1 MHIDMGGVLDHFGE
15 RMKRLAIYDP
25 LYRLGRKTKKDH
37 SSQDIPYYELGMLTL
52 LFFFE
57 NMIVRQKTSGVKE
70 LAAFLYKVNDGKI
83 DMNREEFLELAREII
98 DVFRPSNGS
107 RNSMTFYNWET
118 KQEETI
124 YYSILKA
131 ARADVKS
138 NTQYYTLDDQG
149 LELIFSSKEYF
160 SEFQISINQLLLRKQ
175 LEKGEFIGALRQV
188 DEMSLSVENLR
199 ERLMKIKHEVT
210 RSIVSEETYER
221 YKNLIEDIHIRLAR
235 ENQEFDELQDFVR
248 LTKDSLKYQI
258 ENEKDKKAYTLM
270 LKIDQ
275 QLEAVHHEHSKLLQD
290 SIVLRTHALEAAQQA
305 LYFIGLDN
313 FNFQQ
318 DIVGAMMGKPL
329 PLHASKTFVEPFL
342 QVARSREW
350 YPLSVFGKQRIE
362 KRTEEETGRAFLE
375 GASEEQLNQHKEQL
389 KAYFKEVML
398 EARELL
404 KGRTCISLEEICSS
418 LEEKESVLLEQRL
431 FYDFWIMLHQ
441 KSPIDLDELDDESL
455 LSGVKEVLRGMTN
468 SIKVRENEGEIEK
481 YERFTITNMEIDLT
495 LEVKAGED
503 DGI

>member
-1 MHIDMGGVLDHFGE
+1 MGEVLDHFGE

-25 LYRLGRKTKKDH
+25 LYRLGRKKKKDQ
-37 SSQDIPYYELGMLTL
+37 SNREIPYYELGMLTL

-57 NMIVRQKTSGVKE
+57 NMVLRQKNSGVKE
-70 LAAFLYKVNDGKI
+70 LGDFLYQVNDGRI
-83 DMNREEFLELAREII
+83 DMNQEEFWGLAREII
-98 DVFRPSNGS
+98 EIFRPANGM
-107 RNSMTFYNWET
+107 RNSMNFYNWET

-138 NTQYYTLDDQG
+138 NAQYYTLDDQG

-199 ERLMKIKHEVT
+199 ERLIKIKNEVT
-210 RSIVSEETYER
+210 RSIVSEHTYER
-221 YKNLIEDIHIRLAR
+221 YKGLIEDIHIRLAR

-258 ENEKDKKAYTLM
+258 ENDKDKKAYALM

-275 QLEAVHHEHSKLLQD
+275 QLEMVHHEHNKLLQD

-305 LYFIGLDN
+305 LYFIGLDH

-318 DIVGAMMGKPL
+318 DIVGAMLGKPL
-329 PLHASKTFVEPFL
+329 PLDASKTFVEPFL

-350 YPLSVFGKQRIE
+350 YPLSVFSKQRIE
-362 KRTEEETGRAFLE
+362 KRKEEQVGRVFLE
-375 GASEEQLNQHKEQL
+375 GASEEQLNEQKVWL
-389 KAYFKEVML
+389 KTYFKNIMIEVKEM
-398 EARELL
+398 L
-404 KGRTCISLEEICSS
+404 KGKMCITLEEICRGLKQQNAQV
-418 LEEKESVLLEQRL
+418 LEEKL

-441 KSPIDLDELDDESL
+441 KAPIHLDDLDEESL
-455 LSGVKEVLRGMTN
+455 LSGVKEVLRGITN
-468 SIKVRENEGEIEK
+468 YIKVREIDGDVHENK
-481 YERFTITNMEIDLT
+481 RFTITNMEIDLN
-495 LEVKAGED
+495 LELKAGDE

>member
-1 MHIDMGGVLDHFGE
+1 MNRDMGEVLDHFGE

-25 LYRLGRKTKKDH
+25 LYRLGRKKKKDH
-37 SSQDIPYYELGMLTL
+37 SSREIPYYELGMLTL

-70 LAAFLYKVNDGKI
+70 LADFLYKVNDGRI
-83 DMNREEFLELAREII
+83 DMNEDEFLGLAREII
-98 DVFRPSNGS
+98 DVFRPANGM

-199 ERLMKIKHEVT
+199 ERLMKIKNEVT
-210 RSIVSEETYER
+210 RSIVSETTYER
-221 YKNLIEDIHIRLAR
+221 YKDLIEDIHIRLAR

-258 ENEKDKKAYTLM
+258 ENDKDKKAYALM

-275 QLEAVHHEHSKLLQD
+275 QLEMVHHEHNKLLQD

-305 LYFIGLDN
+305 LYFIGLDH

-318 DIVGAMMGKPL
+318 DIVGAMIGKPL

-350 YPLSVFGKQRIE
+350 YPLSVFSKQRIE
-362 KRTEEETGRAFLE
+362 KRKEEEVGRVFLE
-375 GASEEQLNQHKEQL
+375 GASEAQLNQNKEHL
-389 KAYFKEVML
+389 KEYFKKVMIEV
-398 EARELL
+398 REML
-404 KGRTCISLEEICSS
+404 KGKMCITLEEICKG
-418 LEEKESVLLEQRL
+418 LEEQGSHVLEQKL

-441 KSPIDLDELDDESL
+441 KSPINLDDLEDESL
-455 LSGVKEVLRGMTN
+455 LSGVKEVLRGITN
-468 SIKVRENEGEIEK
+468 SIKVRESEGQIEK
-481 YERFTITNMEIDLT
+481 NKRFTITNMEIDLN
-495 LEVKAGED
+495 LELKVGDE

>member
-221 YKNLIEDIHIRLAR
+221 YKNLIEDIHVRLAR

-258 ENEKDKKAYTLM
+258 ENEKD
-270 LKIDQ
+270 
-275 QLEAVHHEHSKLLQD
+275 
-290 SIVLRTHALEAAQQA
+290 
-305 LYFIGLDN
+305 
-313 FNFQQ
+313 
-318 DIVGAMMGKPL
+318 
-329 PLHASKTFVEPFL
+329 
-342 QVARSREW
+342 
-350 YPLSVFGKQRIE
+350 
-362 KRTEEETGRAFLE
+362 
-375 GASEEQLNQHKEQL
+375 
-389 KAYFKEVML
+389 
-398 EARELL
+398 
-404 KGRTCISLEEICSS
+404 
-418 LEEKESVLLEQRL
+418 
-431 FYDFWIMLHQ
+431 
-441 KSPIDLDELDDESL
+441 
-455 LSGVKEVLRGMTN
+455 
-468 SIKVRENEGEIEK
+468 
-481 YERFTITNMEIDLT
+481 
-495 LEVKAGED
+495 
-503 DGI
+503 

>member
-1 MHIDMGGVLDHFGE
+1 MGEVLDHFGE

-25 LYRLGRKTKKDH
+25 LYRLGRKKKKDH
-37 SSQDIPYYELGMLTL
+37 SNREIPYYELGMLTL

-57 NMIVRQKTSGVKE
+57 NMVLRQKNSGVKE
-70 LAAFLYKVNDGKI
+70 LGDFLYQVNDGRI
-83 DMNREEFLELAREII
+83 DMNQEEFWGLAREII
-98 DVFRPSNGS
+98 EIFRPANGM
-107 RNSMTFYNWET
+107 RNSMNFYNWET

-138 NTQYYTLDDQG
+138 NAQYYTLDDQG

-199 ERLMKIKHEVT
+199 ERLIKIKNEVT
-210 RSIVSEETYER
+210 RSIVSEHTYER
-221 YKNLIEDIHIRLAR
+221 YKGLIEDIHIRLAR

-258 ENEKDKKAYTLM
+258 ENDKDKKAYALM

-275 QLEAVHHEHSKLLQD
+275 QLEMVHHEHNKLLQD

-305 LYFIGLDN
+305 LYFIGLDH

-318 DIVGAMMGKPL
+318 DIVGAMLGKPL
-329 PLHASKTFVEPFL
+329 PLDASKTFVEPFL

-350 YPLSVFGKQRIE
+350 YPLSVFSKQRIE
-362 KRTEEETGRAFLE
+362 KRKEEQVGRVFLE
-375 GASEEQLNQHKEQL
+375 GASEEQLNEQKVWL
-389 KAYFKEVML
+389 KTYFKNIMIEVKEM
-398 EARELL
+398 L
-404 KGRTCISLEEICSS
+404 KGKMCITLEEICRGLKQQNAQV
-418 LEEKESVLLEQRL
+418 LEEKL

-441 KSPIDLDELDDESL
+441 KAPIHLDDLDEESL
-455 LSGVKEVLRGMTN
+455 LSGVKEVLRGITN
-468 SIKVRENEGEIEK
+468 CIKVREIDGDVHENK
-481 YERFTITNMEIDLT
+481 RFTITNMEIDLN
-495 LEVKAGED
+495 LELKAGDE